1 MNLSLKWLKEYL
13 IEVENDILDD
23 NYLENIEWVKSN
35 FSDEDVSVR
44 EWLDK
49 VKDYWYKVGEEDDGG
64 FILDMLSDG
73 LKLSK
78 EDVDM
83 VMMEYWGCES
93 IDEYKEDYK
102 DMWNLYKNI
111 I

>member
-13 IEVENDILDD
+13 IEVEKDIRD
-23 NYLENIEWVKSN
+23 NHAVLLHDYLENIEWIN
-35 FSDEDVSVR
+35 NNIGDEDVSIR

-49 VKDYWYKVGEEDDGG
+49 VSDYWYKVGEEGG
-64 FILDMLSDG
+64 DSEFIFEMLSDG

-83 VMMEYWGCES
+83 IMKEYWEG
-93 IDEYKEDYK
+93 
-102 DMWNLYKNI
+102 
-111 I
+111 

>member
-23 NYLENIEWVKSN
+23 NYLENIEWIKSN

-49 VKDYWYKVGEEDDGG
+49 VKDYWYKVGEEGG
-64 FILDMLSDG
+64 DSEFIGNMLEDG

-83 VMMEYWGCES
+83 VMKEYW
-93 IDEYKEDYK
+93 K
-102 DMWNLYKNI
+102 DC
-111 I
+111 